1 MDTLKP
7 MRRRSRQQGFS
18 LVMTLIMLVIILLS
32 SLGMMMA
39 MRGGVS
45 TAGNIAFR
53 QAAVR
58 SADVAGQEGLQWVST
73 QLGVDTTALNTTNT
87 GANPGYYAIFN
98 EADATCTTTTAF
110 TPQSYDFANPACAMV
125 HGSSVSGYT
134 LYYVIHR
141 MAAAAGSCPAAG
153 CTGPLESANNN
164 PGCSHDPDMPDYC
177 GLASTRLHVYYRI
190 TIKVSGPRHNSRY
203 IQTFVY

>member
-1 MDTLKP
+1 
-7 MRRRSRQQGFS
+7 
-18 LVMTLIMLVIILLS
+18 MTLIMLVIILLS

-45 TAGNIAFR
+45 SAGNIAFR

-58 SADVAGQEGLQWVST
+58 VADVAGQDGLQWLGTTLGADST
-73 QLGVDTTALNTTNT
+73 SLNATDTSAK
-87 GANPGYYAIFN
+87 PGYYSIFN
-98 EADATCTTTTAF
+98 QADAACINNPDPADPSF
-110 TPQSYDFANPACAMV
+110 YPQHYDFSNAACAMT
-125 HGSSVSGYT
+125 HSGGAVSDYT

-141 MAAAAGSCPAAG
+141 MAANAGACPGAS
-153 CTGPLESANNN
+153 CTGVMESASNN

-177 GLASTRLHVYYRI
+177 GLSSNRLHVYYRI
-190 TIKVSGPRHNSRY
+190 TIKVAGPRHNSRY

>member
-7 MRRRSRQQGFS
+7 MRRNRQQGFS

-45 TAGNIAFR
+45 SAGNIAFR
-53 QAAVR
+53 QSAVR
-58 SADVAGQEGLQWVST
+58 SADVAGEEGLDWVNT
-73 QLGVDTTALNTTNT
+73 QLTADPAALNTTDT
-87 GANPGYYAIFN
+87 ATKPGYYAIFN
-98 EADATCTTTTAF
+98 EADAACTTTTAF
-110 TPQSYDFANPACAMV
+110 SPQTYDFSNADCAME

-134 LYYVIHR
+134 LYYVVHR
-141 MAAAAGSCPAAG
+141 MAGAYGACPAVG

-190 TIKVSGPRHNSRY
+190 TIKVAGPRHNSRY
-203 IQTFVY
+203 VQTFVY